1 MSDLNK
7 SIEIINHTIQ
17 NRKSIF
23 PVDYID
29 KEIPKSIIEQILEN
43 ADRAPTHKLT
53 QPWRFKIIRGEQ
65 RQKLGAFLA
74 ATYKKYTPDHLFLE
88 KKYQKNLEKPQQ
100 ANCVIALNMQRNL
113 ANKLPEWEE
122 VAAVAMAVQNMH
134 LTCTAYGIGCYW
146 GSATGLRE
154 YMGEFFDLKEG
165 ERNLGFLYMGYY
177 KKEPPLSKRTPLSAK
192 VEWLG

>member
-1 MSDLNK
+1 MTP
-7 SIEIINHTIQ
+7 EITVINHIIQ

-23 PVDYID
+23 PKDYID
-29 KEIPKSIIEQILEN
+29 KEIPKEIIEQILEN

-53 QPWRFKIIRGEQ
+53 QPWRFKVIGGEK
-65 RQKLGAFLA
+65 RQELSQFLA
-74 ATYKKYTPDHLFLE
+74 ETYKKHTPAHLFLE
-88 KKYQKNLEKPQQ
+88 KKYQSNLEKPLQ
-100 ANCVIALNMQRNL
+100 ANCIIALNMQRNL

-122 VAAVAMAVQNMH
+122 ISAVAMAVQNMH

-154 YMGEFFDLKEG
+154 YMGDFFDLKEG

-177 KKEPPLSKRTPLSAK
+177 QQEPPLSKRTPLAGK
-192 VEWLG
+192 VEWL